1 MATHNLEKS
10 KGNGLKR
17 LRTLFSGKGCFGIS
31 LAVPALLAV
40 FILVFIPFIN
50 SLLLSFQRHDLARP
64 QNDAFIGLGN
74 YINLLVDPRYLG
86 SLKASAIFSL
96 VSVAFELVLGIGIAV
111 VLNKPFIGQGFVR
124 GIIILPWAMPAI
136 VNAAMWKWIFN
147 ADYGALNALV
157 TQLGIVQEYQ
167 IWLANPVAAMALLI
181 LANVWKETA
190 FTAIL
195 VLAALQGIPDVFYD
209 SAKVDGASA
218 WRQFLHITLPMITPV
233 VLVAGLLQIIW
244 GFHQTFELAYIV
256 TGGGPYGTTELI
268 PLRIYAQTFRSL
280 RFGYGASIAYL
291 TSLLLLIPAVFYI
304 RYAYKKVVEY

>member
-1 MATHNLEKS
+1 MADLNIKKS
-10 KGNGLKR
+10 KGNS
-17 LRTLFSGKGCFGIS
+17 LRTLLSGKGFFGIS
-31 LAVPALLAV
+31 LAIPAFLAV
-40 FILVFIPFIN
+40 FILVFIPFVN
-50 SLLLSFQRHDLARP
+50 SLWLSFQRYDLARP
-64 QNDAFIGLGN
+64 QNNAFIGLGN
-74 YINLLVDPRYLG
+74 YINLLSDPRFLG

-96 VSVAFELVLGIGIAV
+96 VSVALELVLGIGIAL
-111 VLNKPFIGQGFVR
+111 VLNKKFVGQGFVR
-124 GIIILPWAMPAI
+124 GLIILPWAMPAV

-195 VLAALQGIPDVFYD
+195 VLAALQGIPDVYYE
-209 SAKVDGASA
+209 SARVDGANV
-218 WRQFLHITLPMITPV
+218 WHQFRHITLPMIASV
-233 VLVAGLLQIIW
+233 VMVAGLLQVIW
-244 GFHQTFELAYIV
+244 GFHHPFELAYIV
-256 TGGGPYGTTELI
+256 TGGGPYSTTELI

-304 RYAYKKVVEY
+304 RYAYKKVVEV